1 MTASLRVRHSRKAC
15 PLALVLV
22 CLVALFAPTAYAS
35 EQRMRFGTLDAFVW
49 TPDDRSPTPWPVVV
63 FSHGV
68 YMCGN
73 QSRFF
78 TEALA
83 AAGYLVIAPNHTDAS
98 CRPFDADAFNPS
110 RSPLKPASMWT
121 DADYR
126 DRANDVRSALDALS
140 NDPRLSGQA
149 DRTRVALAGHSL
161 GGYTVLGLGG
171 AWPAWR
177 LPRLKAI
184 LAMAPYSLPYAS
196 SRGLHELDAPVMYQA
211 GSFDPVFTSPLHGS
225 DGAYERS
232 PPPKYYVEF
241 AATSHAGWLDP
252 AGPAGKKSSSMRL
265 RSSTAMSR
273 ACLKVPCCGR
283 GNPAWSSSDATC
295 RPTQTTS
302 QQKVCATIETAAP
315 LRSSVPVPARSMN

>member
-1 MTASLRVRHSRKAC
+1 MRTRWDDRKAC
-15 PLALVLV
+15 LLALVLV

-252 AGPAGKKSSSMRL
+252 AGPGGKEIVEYAVAFLDCYVKGMPESSLL
-265 RSSTAMSR
+265 RSRQPGLVELRRDVPADPNNLTAESLRNDRDSR
-273 ACLKVPCCGR
+273 AP
-283 GNPAWSSSDATC
+283 S
-295 RPTQTTS
+295 
-302 QQKVCATIETAAP
+302 I
-315 LRSSVPVPARSMN
+315 